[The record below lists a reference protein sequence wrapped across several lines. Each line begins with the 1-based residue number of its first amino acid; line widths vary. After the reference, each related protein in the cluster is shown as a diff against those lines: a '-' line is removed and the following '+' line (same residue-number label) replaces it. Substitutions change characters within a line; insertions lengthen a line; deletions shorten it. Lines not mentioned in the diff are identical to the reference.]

1 MDWNLISLLPSQVW
15 ESLYMTV
22 ISAAVAYIIGL
33 PLGVIL
39 VITDKGGIRPMR
51 AYSSLVGNQV
61 LGFVVNFFRSVPFLI
76 LMIALSGF
84 TRLIAGKAY
93 GSAATIIPLII
104 GSAPFVARMVES
116 SLKEVDPGVVEAA
129 QAMGA
134 STWQIIS
141 KVILP
146 EAKPSLI
153 VGAAISVTTIL
164 GYSAMAGA
172 VGAGGLGAWAINY
185 GYYRGDTAV
194 MWVAVILLVI
204 IVQVFQAIGMRLA
217 KILDRRL
224 H

>member
-51 AYSSLVGNQV
+51 AVNQV

>member
-1 MDWNLISLLPSQVW
+1 MDWSLMSMLPSQIW
-15 ESLYMTV
+15 ESLYMT
-22 ISAAVAYIIGL
+22 IGSALVAYLIGL

-39 VITDKGGIRPMR
+39 VVTDKDGIRPKR
-51 AYSSLVGNQV
+51 VLNQV
-61 LGFVVNFFRSVPFLI
+61 LGIIVNLFRSVPFLI

-93 GSAATIIPLII
+93 GSPAAIIPLII

-153 VGAAISVTTIL
+153 VGAAISITTIL
-164 GYSAMAGA
+164 GYSATAGA

-185 GYYRGDTAV
+185 GYYRYNAAV
-194 MWVAVILLVI
+194 MWVAVALLVL
-204 IVQVFQAIGMRLA
+204 IVQVFQAVGMWLA
-217 KILDRRL
+217 KVLDRRL

>member
-51 AYSSLVGNQV
+51 AVNQV

-185 GYYRGDTAV
+185 GY
-194 MWVAVILLVI
+194 
-204 IVQVFQAIGMRLA
+204 
-217 KILDRRL
+217 
-224 H
+224 

>member
-51 AYSSLVGNQV
+51 AVNQV

-93 GSAATIIPLII
+93 GSAATIIPLLI

>member
-1 MDWNLISLLPSQVW
+1 MDWNLISMLPSQVW

-51 AYSSLVGNQV
+51 AVNQV

>member
-51 AYSSLVGNQV
+51 AVNQV

-146 EAKPSLI
+146 ESKPSLI

>member
-51 AYSSLVGNQV
+51 AVNQV

-76 LMIALSGF
+76 MMIALSGF

>member
-51 AYSSLVGNQV
+51 AVNQV

-76 LMIALSGF
+76 LMIVLSGF

>member
-39 VITDKGGIRPMR
+39 VITDKGGIRLMR
-51 AYSSLVGNQV
+51 AVNQV

>member
-51 AYSSLVGNQV
+51 AVNQV

-217 KILDRRL
+217 KVLDRRL